1 MSGIP
6 SDVGEAIDKSLCE
19 YSGYFPKIDCVTH
32 KCKKCG
38 TQLFKEAIL
47 QKNGQ
52 RIKDKRKRFLVK
64 LWVTKTER
72 KQGVTQSYLH
82 WKFERCNYIELIDLL
97 MDHMKNM
104 SEHTFM
110 ASWNYVQYK
119 QAKKNILVGDLIFV
133 HDFAQNYLC
142 LHQNECQGLHWRH
155 KQVTMMPTNV
165 SKCEQLVTHEI
176 VHVTDDLK
184 HDAHIVKMF
193 TEKSIK
199 IIQNNNVNICKIIE
213 FTDQAPSQY
222 KNKTAFNYLANTKI
236 PMQKNY
242 FGVRHGKSSCDACT
256 GRVKQGVTR
265 LVKNGDVVVNNAE
278 TFYDTCVKHLE
289 KPMDIS
295 DKCQHYM
302 LTFELH
308 RKICKRPSTEKWPG
322 IPDTRKLHQIGNTGG
337 KVLYFQNFSCCC
349 FGCLHGTVPCQN
361 NICPSDFTAFDL
373 GTKKSAE
380 ANLSH
385 WFGVQVPDEHKHNMS
400 ANDHARV
407 QPINWPSILQA
418 LAQQQ
423 SFVQLR
429 RYVNANPIP
438 DLICQPDDKLR

>member
-19 YSGYFPKIDCVTH
+19 YSGYFPKIDCVTR

-82 WKFERCNYIELIDLL
+82 WKFERCNYIELIDLF
-97 MDHMKNM
+97 MD
-104 SEHTFM
+104 HTFM

-155 KQVTMMPTNV
+155 KQVMMMPTV
-165 SKCEQLVTHEI
+165 AHYKCSKCEQLVTHEI

-184 HDAHIVKMF
+184 HGAHIVKMF

-222 KNKTAFNYLANTKI
+222 KNKTAFNYLTNTKI

-265 LVKNGDVVVNNAE
+265 LVRKGDVVNNAE

-322 IPDTRKLHQIGNTGG
+322 IPDTRKLHQIGNRRG
-337 KVLYFQNFSCCC
+337 KVLYF
-349 FGCLHGTVPCQN
+349 
-361 NICPSDFTAFDL
+361 
-373 GTKKSAE
+373 
-380 ANLSH
+380 
-385 WFGVQVPDEHKHNMS
+385 
-400 ANDHARV
+400 
-407 QPINWPSILQA
+407 
-418 LAQQQ
+418 
-423 SFVQLR
+423 
-429 RYVNANPIP
+429 
-438 DLICQPDDKLR
+438 